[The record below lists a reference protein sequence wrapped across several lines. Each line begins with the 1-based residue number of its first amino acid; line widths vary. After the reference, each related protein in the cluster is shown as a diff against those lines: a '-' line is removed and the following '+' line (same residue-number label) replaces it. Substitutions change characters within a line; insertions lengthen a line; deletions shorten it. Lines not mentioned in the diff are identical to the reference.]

1 MHLSV
6 HRPVVIHQVST
17 SCVSLFE
24 FSREELFKW
33 HFKWHFKWPFI
44 PQWIGLREN
53 LQESPMIFMGKSM
66 VSCRFSLKPIHWI
79 LHHTT
84 HSQIPFLPAQSCF
97 EPCPAVILSHVCWA
111 YNSIFKTTTITPSL
125 VYNICVQS
133 VYILYIYVWDYMSRV
148 AVATTVGWLQ

>member
-1 MHLSV
+1 MANIYPLQPRLTLEALGPARSIGLVSGFRCFRDLLQSV
-6 HRPVVIHQVST
+6 GFSHQPKS
-17 SCVSLFE
+17 
-24 FSREELFKW
+24 
-33 HFKWHFKWPFI
+33 
-44 PQWIGLREN
+44 QWIGLREN

-133 VYILYIYVWDYMSRV
+133 VYILYIYICMGLYE
-148 AVATTVGWLQ
+148 